1 METIKKTT
9 RANGVK
15 VYTLFV
21 NGKPKAQAHKIE
33 LLKKYI
39 LTK

>member
-1 METIKKTT
+1 MTIKKTT

-21 NGKPKAQAHKIE
+21 NGKPKAQAHKIQ
-33 LLKKYI
+33 LLKNYI
-39 LTK
+39 LTN